1 MVDQAFERA
10 VQRLGQR
17 VKIQGFR
24 PGRAPRQLVEARLGP
39 GAILEEVIDSLVPS
53 VLSQALRDNSIEPID
68 RPQLESVDIA
78 RGRSGSF
85 TARVS
90 VMPEVTLPD
99 LAQLRVE
106 ALRTEVTEE

>member
-1 MVDQAFERA
+1 MVDKAFERA
-10 VQRLGQR
+10 LQRLGQR

-24 PGRAPRQLVEARLGP
+24 PGHAPRPLVEARLGP
-39 GAILEEVIDSLVPS
+39 DAIREEAIEALVPGL
-53 VLSQALRDNSIEPID
+53 VSQALRDHSIDPID
-68 RPQLESVDIA
+68 RPQLDSVDIE

-99 LAQLRVE
+99 LAQLRLE
-106 ALRTEVTEE
+106 RPRTEV